1 MPAQKSEEPQRTEAS
16 LAEAGTGT
24 GTETTAGLAPEVT
37 TGAGVTGAT
46 GAAGVTG
53 TTGAAEVTGPAGVT
67 GTTGGR
73 ADIKMLPEPPGLPA
87 PLPEPAVS
95 ELRLE
100 TVLGA
105 LSDPLRL
112 GIVRKLL
119 LEAEA
124 FDHTCGWF
132 GLDRPKSSLTH
143 HFKALREA
151 GITRQRQYGLERRS
165 HVRVAD
171 LNARFP
177 GLLDLV
183 AAWTPPTTD

>member
-1 MPAQKSEEPQRTEAS
+1 MTPPATRAKPAFKTPP
-16 LAEAGTGT
+16 
-24 GTETTAGLAPEVT
+24 AP
-37 TGAGVTGAT
+37 
-46 GAAGVTG
+46 
-53 TTGAAEVTGPAGVT
+53 
-67 GTTGGR
+67 
-73 ADIKMLPEPPGLPA
+73 ADLPE
-87 PLPEPAVS
+87 PLPEPAVE

-100 TVLGA
+100 VVLGA

-119 LEAEA
+119 LESES
-124 FDHTCGWF
+124 FDHSCGWF

-143 HFKALREA
+143 HFRALREA

-165 HVRVAD
+165 QVRIED

-183 AAWTPPTTD
+183 ADWTPPAAAR

>member
-1 MPAQKSEEPQRTEAS
+1 MPSTVRPVPVQVPT
-16 LAEAGTGT
+16 
-24 GTETTAGLAPEVT
+24 
-37 TGAGVTGAT
+37 
-46 GAAGVTG
+46 
-53 TTGAAEVTGPAGVT
+53 
-67 GTTGGR
+67 
-73 ADIKMLPEPPGLPA
+73 IKVLPEPAGLPEA
-87 PLPEPAVS
+87 LPEPAVE

-112 GIVRKLL
+112 RIVRKLL
-119 LEAEA
+119 LDSEQ
-124 FDHTCGWF
+124 FDHSCGWF

-165 HVRVAD
+165 HVRVDD
-171 LNARFP
+171 LDARFP

-183 AAWTPPTTD
+183 AAWTPDEG

>member
-1 MPAQKSEEPQRTEAS
+1 MSA
-16 LAEAGTGT
+16 
-24 GTETTAGLAPEVT
+24 TTRSVT
-37 TGAGVTGAT
+37 T
-46 GAAGVTG
+46 
-53 TTGAAEVTGPAGVT
+53 
-67 GTTGGR
+67 
-73 ADIKMLPEPPGLPA
+73 IKV
-87 PLPEPAVS
+87 LPEPAGLPEPLAEPAVD

-100 TVLGA
+100 KVLGA

-119 LEAEA
+119 LESEE
-124 FDHTCGWF
+124 FDHSCGWF

-165 HVRVAD
+165 HVRVDD
-171 LNARFP
+171 LDARFP

-183 AAWTPPTTD
+183 ADWTPASR